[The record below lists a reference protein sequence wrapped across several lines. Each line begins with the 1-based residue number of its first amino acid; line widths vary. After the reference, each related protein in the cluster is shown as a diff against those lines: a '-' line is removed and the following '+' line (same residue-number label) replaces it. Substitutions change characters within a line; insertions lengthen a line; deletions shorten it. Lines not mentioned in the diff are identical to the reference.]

1 MPETLLPPSPITAT
15 GQSRGFPTL
24 HKLFLDIGPGEK
36 WRAYWKL
43 RSGEFGRRLCTSITH
58 RFLPT
63 LH

>member
-1 MPETLLPPSPITAT
+1 MPETFGPPAIAHHGDGSITWVPDDHH
-15 GQSRGFPTL
+15 QL

-43 RSGEFGRRLCTSITH
+43 RSGEFG
-58 RFLPT
+58 LPT